1 MRRPA
6 LYSPIAGAR
15 LKSPP
20 VLAWRPVRKARFYNV
35 QLYRRGH
42 KVLSRWPIRSRMQL
56 RSRWTY
62 NGRVERLR
70 AGAYSWIVWP
80 AFGTTANPRYG
91 KMLGISS
98 FRIVSQ

>member
-1 MRRPA
+1 
-6 LYSPIAGAR
+6 
-15 LKSPP
+15 
-20 VLAWRPVRKARFYNV
+20 
-35 QLYRRGH
+35 
-42 KVLSRWPIRSRMQL
+42 MQL
-56 RSRWTY
+56 RSRWTF

-98 FRIVSQ
+98 FRVVSR